1 MKKQKDLPVWQFL
14 AIAFVILYL
23 TQMLEQ
29 W

>member
-14 AIAFVILYL
+14 AITIVILYL